1 MISWDRVNELRR
13 EVGDDD
19 FAEVVTIFLDE
30 VECVLARMAGAPG
43 PDSYSADLHFLKG
56 SALNL
61 GFRALAALC
70 DGTGVGTGPAKDRHL
85 ADIRRIYER
94 SKTEFLAHPGA

>member
-13 EVGDDD
+13 EVGDED

-30 VECVLARMAGAPG
+30 VETVLARMDSASD
-43 PDSYSADLHFLKG
+43 PDRFPEDLHFLKG

-61 GFRALAALC
+61 GFRALGALC
-70 DGTGVGTGPAKDRHL
+70 DGSGAGAQARRDSHI
-85 ADIRRIYER
+85 ADIRRIYGL
-94 SKTEFLAHPGA
+94 SKAEFLAQAGV

>member
-13 EVGDDD
+13 EVGDED

-30 VECVLARMAGAPG
+30 VETVLARLGGAAE
-43 PDSYSADLHFLKG
+43 PDSFPEDLHFLKG

-70 DGTGVGTGPAKDRHL
+70 DDGGVGARVRRDSHI
-85 ADIRRIYER
+85 ADIRRIYDS
-94 SKTEFLAHPGA
+94 SKAEFLAQSAV